1 MRNEPGAQPLAGI
14 KVLDSSRVLA
24 GPWCAMV
31 LADLGA
37 EVIKIEHPRR
47 GDDTRDWGLRV
58 GDTETTYFNSV
69 NRSKRSICVD
79 LQTQAGRRIAR
90 ELAAQADVVVH
101 NFKAGGAEKLGLGYD
116 ALAALNPR
124 LVHCAISG
132 YDRSGP
138 EAGRPGYDLVVQGE
152 AGLMA
157 LNGEAGRPP
166 LKFGVAVAD
175 LFTGMYSAQAIL
187 AALYER
193 HATGRGRRIEMALF
207 DCGLMVTSYYGLE
220 ALLMGEDPPR
230 YGNAHPSIVPYGV
243 FDAADGPIV
252 ITVGNNPQFARFCD
266 VIGRPELAA
275 DARFATNIARSANRA
290 ALLPEILRELGR
302 RPRAARRAC
311 PTCAPARIR
320 PPQRTAPAPASPSP
334 ARAQTARRGHIRAH
348 PGTSRRIGARGRSGR
363 IDCEAGYLR
372 SADDPGRR
380 PRAGAIVVHDAAPVR
395 GCRDDAD
402 ASRLSRR
409 SPRFVGA
416 WLRRGAESS
425 TSARRR
431 AVARRCGKRRSPG
444 SAQTSACSG
453 DGESRRAA
461 AAIRRASARRLRP
474 RWSDCRLARARR
486 AFRAERRAGPRTA

>member
-1 MRNEPGAQPLAGI
+1 MRNEPGARPLAGI
-14 KVLDSSRVLA
+14 QGARLLARLA

-47 GDDTRDWGLRV
+47 GDDTRDFFN
-58 GDTETTYFNSV
+58 DTATTETTYFNSV

-302 RPRAARRAC
+302 RPRAALLAALADAGIPCGEVLGLREALTSERA
-311 PTCAPARIR
+311 
-320 PPQRTAPAPASPSP
+320 
-334 ARAQTARRGHIRAH
+334 
-348 PGTSRRIGARGRSGR
+348 
-363 IDCEAGYLR
+363 R
-372 SADDPGRR
+372 SAGLVTRQPH
-380 PRAGAIVVHDAAPVR
+380 PVAGEVDVLAPPYRFDGERLPVR
-395 GCRDDAD
+395 GAPPVLGAD
-402 ASRLSRR
+402 TDRVLGEWLGMSGREIAQLR
-409 SPRFVGA
+409 S
-416 WLRRGAESS
+416 
-425 TSARRR
+425 
-431 AVARRCGKRRSPG
+431 
-444 SAQTSACSG
+444 
-453 DGESRRAA
+453 
-461 AAIRRASARRLRP
+461 
-474 RWSDCRLARARR
+474 
-486 AFRAERRAGPRTA
+486 ERVV